1 MNGNEFLKKVKKIG
15 RKNGVEIII
24 NSKQGKGSHVI
35 LHYGTRFTTLKD
47 RRKEI
52 GEGLLKAMCQHLG
65 IKKTDL

>member
-24 NSKQGKGSHVI
+24 NSKQGKGSHVL
-35 LHYGTRFTTLKD
+35 LHYGNRYTTLKD

-52 GEGLLKAMCQHLG
+52 GTGLLKAMCKQLG
-65 IKKTDL
+65 INLADL